1 MDEHDFRMKIVAIQ
15 PRCKVTLTPA
25 VCEPYSCV
33 WTNVACRQ
41 KMHYLRCGG
50 VLHSILN
57 FCVSVSSSFRFGKKK
72 DDKSKEAAKGSKSKL
87 EALSEEE
94 LDRIPDSRDGY
105 ESDVGGIHLCVVFP
119 HTLCHKREI
128 LRRGPSA

>member
-1 MDEHDFRMKIVAIQ
+1 MKIVAIQ
-15 PRCKVTLTPA
+15 LRLVQ
-25 VCEPYSCV
+25 CV
-33 WTNVACRQ
+33 KTVQLHFTEC
-41 KMHYLRCGG
+41 HLYLWFGG
-50 VLHSILN
+50 VLHPILN

-119 HTLCHKREI
+119 HTLCHK
-128 LRRGPSA
+128 